1 MLEADRPETTV
12 PVIVEIPKGSRNKYE
27 YDHARHWI
35 RLDRVLHSSVHYPTD
50 YGFVPDTLAAD
61 GDPLD
66 ALVLIEE
73 GTFPGCH
80 LEVRPIG
87 LLHMADEHGE
97 DVKLLAVLAGDP
109 RFDPI
114 RDLHDLAPH
123 WLREI
128 EVFFETYK
136 QLEDDKEV
144 QVGGWEGRAAACGA
158 VDATREAY
166 RRARAVGPG
175 PSSG

>member
-1 MLEADRPETTV
+1 MIEEPGADETLEV
-12 PVIVEIPKGSRNKYE
+12 VVEIPKGSRNKYE
-27 YDHARHWI
+27 YDHRRHVI

-66 ALVLIEE
+66 VLVLVDE
-73 GTFPGCH
+73 GTFPGCR
-80 LEVRPIG
+80 LAARPVG

-97 DVKLLAVLAGDP
+97 DVKLLAVLDKDP
-109 RFDPI
+109 RYDEI
-114 RDLHDLAPH
+114 RDLGDLAPH

-128 EVFFETYK
+128 EVFFGTYK

-144 QVGGWEGRAAACGA
+144 LVGGWQGRAAAWRA
-158 VDATREAY
+158 VDACRAAH
-166 RRARAVGPG
+166 RRAAAG
-175 PSSG
+175 

>member
-1 MLEADRPETTV
+1 MGDTAQADSTV
-12 PVIVEIPKGSRNKYE
+12 PVVVEIPKGSRNKYE
-27 YDHARHWI
+27 YDHDHHWI

-50 YGFVPDTLAAD
+50 YGFVPGTLAAD

-66 ALVLIEE
+66 ALVLMEE

-109 RFDPI
+109 RFDLI

-144 QVGGWEGRAAACGA
+144 QVGGWEGRVAASEAVEACRA
-158 VDATREAY
+158 AH
-166 RRARAVGPG
+166 RRAHGAR
-175 PSSG
+175 S

>member
-1 MLEADRPETTV
+1 MRPPPV
-12 PVIVEIPKGSRNKYE
+12 PDGSVEVVVEIPKGSRNKYE
-27 YDHARHWI
+27 YDHRADVI

-66 ALVLIEE
+66 VLVLVDE
-73 GTFPGCH
+73 GTFPGCR
-80 LEVRPIG
+80 LIARPIG

-97 DVKLLAVLAGDP
+97 DVKLLAVLARDP
-109 RFDPI
+109 RFDEI
-114 RDLHDLAPH
+114 HDLGDLAPH

-128 EVFFETYK
+128 EVFFATYK

-144 QVGGWEGRAAACGA
+144 LVGGWEGRAAAW
-158 VDATREAY
+158 
-166 RRARAVGPG
+166 RAVAACRASAADRAGG
-175 PSSG
+175 